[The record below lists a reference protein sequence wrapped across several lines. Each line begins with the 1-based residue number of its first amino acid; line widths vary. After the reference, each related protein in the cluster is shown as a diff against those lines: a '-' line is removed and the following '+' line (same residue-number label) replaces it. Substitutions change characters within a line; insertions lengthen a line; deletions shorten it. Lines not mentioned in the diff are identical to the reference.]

1 LRDARAR
8 LHSVHYN
15 VAHWCASHVGV
26 LRCRSTQYGR
36 PEGCALIFAET
47 NAAELTDASNDVMS
61 CEQSAARHVATPRLR
76 TACVAA
82 GAARACHT
90 AAKCAAAPRNT
101 SRAVLHASTTM
112 LRRRARRARRRN
124 ERRGAAGCTP
134 HCRTAALEPRH
145 GILHALGFRQLD
157 CIYVQVVWFS
167 WAAAA
172 QAGARMYARRSRA
185 ALEHTLI
192 CTGS

>member
-1 LRDARAR
+1 MDG
-8 LHSVHYN
+8 
-15 VAHWCASHVGV
+15 AHRTSGCCAAA
-26 LRCRSTQYGR
+26 RSTQYDR

-76 TACVAA
+76 TACVSA

-112 LRRRARRARRRN
+112 LRRRARRTCRRN

-157 CIYVQVVWFS
+157 CIYVQV
-167 WAAAA
+167 
-172 QAGARMYARRSRA
+172 GAVGQPLPRRAHACMHNVAVPHWSTR
-185 ALEHTLI
+185 
-192 CTGS
+192 